1 VSLPNSSPSDQA
13 PPSGR
18 KPILCYVSDR
28 RSLPVPTQQDP
39 TQQDLIAPL
48 LEKIALVA
56 AAGVDWIQLREKDLS
71 GRQTAALTREAL
83 RSVSKPANCAQSL
96 TRVLVRILVN
106 DRLDVALAEQ
116 AGGVHLGENSL
127 PVEEANRLVRASHAT
142 PTRPRDFLVGVS
154 AHSLEAAKSA
164 ASAGADYVFFGP
176 VFATPS
182 KSAYGAPQGLER
194 LAEVCA
200 SVAIPVLAIGGLTL
214 ENAHACLSAGASGLA
229 AIRLFQDSSDPAGI
243 VRVLRQQNF

>member
-1 VSLPNSSPSDQA
+1 MSLPNSLPRGQA
-13 PPSGR
+13 PTSGR
-18 KPILCYVSDR
+18 KPILCYVTDR

-39 TQQDLIAPL
+39 TQQDLIALL

-71 GRQTAALTREAL
+71 GKQSAALTREAL
-83 RSVSKPANCAQSL
+83 RSLSEQSNRAQSP

-116 AGGVHLGENSL
+116 ASGVHLGENSL
-127 PVEEANRLVRASHAT
+127 PADDANHLVRAGRVASS
-142 PTRPRDFLVGVS
+142 RPRDFLVGVS

-164 ASAGADYVFFGP
+164 ASAGAGYVFFGP

-182 KSAYGAPQGLER
+182 KSPYGAPQGLER

-200 SVAIPVLAIGGLTL
+200 SVTIPVIAIGGISM
-214 ENAHACLSAGASGLA
+214 ENAPECLSAGASGLA
-229 AIRLFQDSSDPAGI
+229 AIRLFQDSTDPASI
-243 VRVLRQQNF
+243 VRALRGQNR